1 MTEKELTCKQEIE
14 RFVFEWHDFPIDY
27 WWRHKYNV
35 PFGSKRHR
43 EMNFV
48 DMLIE
53 YQEDIVIQRMKR
65 QIEKEEDL
73 NENNDIG
80 IDKNSEKEVV
90 KVSKKQIDNDF
101 DELDLSQFDKK

>member
-1 MTEKELTCKQEIE
+1 
-14 RFVFEWHDFPIDY
+14 
-27 WWRHKYNV
+27 
-35 PFGSKRHR
+35 
-43 EMNFV
+43 
-48 DMLIE
+48 
-53 YQEDIVIQRMKR
+53 MKR